1 MSPQTAEYNS
11 FTKCDSKSAECIQCV
26 LVTTAGCWCYYT
38 TRFALVLTKYWCHVI
53 KFAKDFLYGTKD

>member
-26 LVTTAGCWCYYT
+26 LLQQVAG
-38 TRFALVLTKYWCHVI
+38 ATKLHGVHSC
-53 KFAKDFLYGTKD
+53 